1 MKSFIIRNASV
12 LTMSDSLSASPQV
25 TDIVIEDGRISRVEP
40 NPPVSTG
47 AESLDLSG
55 KYLMP
60 GLIDAHCHITYSGG
74 LIEEELRLTPHE
86 RVLRASH
93 NAFVTLLAGIT
104 TIRDPGGVDHMD
116 VAVRNMVNLGFL
128 YGPRILAGGRMIAIT
143 GGHGWEY
150 GLEADG
156 PDAVRRAVREQIKA
170 HCDWVKFMASGGFAD
185 VGENPGSVQLDP
197 DELTAGVNEAKKA
210 GKRCAAHAHSA
221 AAIRNAVVAGVDS
234 IEHATEMEEDVIK
247 LILTHG
253 VHVVP
258 TFSIYHKM
266 MRIGAKRGIDPSII
280 DLTKRWW
287 DVKVDRFVKA
297 YKAGV
302 KVVAGTDNGSPVGT
316 HGDLT
321 TELEILVQMGLSP
334 YEALKAATISAAQM
348 LGLQREI
355 GTIEPGKFA
364 DLVVLSEDPTKNV
377 AATRMVEKVFRNGWI
392 YETNDHRVTLPA
404 TPVAAG

>member
-1 MKSFIIRNASV
+1 V
-12 LTMSDSLSASPQV
+12 SDV
-25 TDIVIEDGRISRVEP
+25 TLENGRITGVGPKS
-40 NPPVSTG
+40 PVPIG
-47 AESLDLSG
+47 AQVMDLGG
-55 KYLMP
+55 KFLLP

-86 RVLRASH
+86 RVLRASK

-116 VAVRNMVNLGFL
+116 IAVRNMINRGFL
-128 YGPRILAGGRMIAIT
+128 YGPRVLAGGQMITIT

-170 HCDWVKFMASGGFAD
+170 RSDWVKFMASGGFAD
-185 VGENPGSVQLDP
+185 VGEDPGAVQLDP

-221 AAIRNAVVAGVDS
+221 AAIKNAVVAEIDS
-234 IEHATEMEEDVIK
+234 VEHATAMEDDVIE
-247 LILTHG
+247 LIVARG

-258 TFSIYHKM
+258 TFSIYYKM
-266 MRIGAKRGIDPSII
+266 KETGAKRGLDSSIV
-280 DLTKRWW
+280 DLTKHWW
-287 DVKVDRFVKA
+287 NVKVDRFVKA
-297 YKAGV
+297 YRAGV
-302 KVVAGTDNGSPVGT
+302 KVVAGTDNGSPMAT

-321 TELEILVQMGLSP
+321 TELEVLVEVGLTP
-334 YEALKAATISAAQM
+334 YEALKAATTTSAQM
-348 LGLQREI
+348 LGLEQEI
-355 GTIEPGKFA
+355 GTIESGKCA

-377 AATRMVEKVFRNGWI
+377 AATRMVEKVFRNGQL
-392 YETNDHRVTLPA
+392 YELGGSTITLPA
-404 TPVAAG
+404 APPMRIVY